1 MEDLCRPKFYLIHIL
16 TRFTNNF
23 NKPEVYGLEILV
35 LDCPHPSSFTTQQS
49 GFHTPLVPRSPSS
62 AASPRGTPWPQG
74 DSSPESPVKEAS
86 TSRPPAAP
94 RGSGEHPDN
103 FPNPLPLLWL
113 SLWCC
118 MPSSW
123 TVFSSSVHL
132 NTVFPAPLSHLQ
144 RICDTLLSS
153 PNPAFLVVATS
164 LASQILDLRILSWPP
179 PPPWP
184 SPPSA
189 SAPHSHVHTWDLVI
203 PQSCLLPEYLKGYLA
218 TKKPSPSFLPRA
230 TFSIIA
236 MRLPPEVISQFIFFV
251 FNPSLKKKKKKWWF
265 LDFQFSNFLG
275 NYDFLDTRIP

>member
-1 MEDLCRPKFYLIHIL
+1 MGWKSWFWTAPIPHHLLHSNQD
-16 TRFTNNF
+16 FTHPWSPDHPLALPL
-23 NKPEVYGLEILV
+23 PEAPPGPRETALRRV
-35 LDCPHPSSFTTQQS
+35 LWKKLLHPAPHP
-49 GFHTPLVPRSPSS
+49 
-62 AASPRGTPWPQG
+62 
-74 DSSPESPVKEAS
+74 
-86 TSRPPAAP
+86 AP